1 MTSGRERELAALH
14 RRMRACRKC
23 LAAGYSIVPPAVFS
37 GTIGARVLVVGQA
50 PGSKEVAAQRPFHA
64 GSGARL
70 FEWLGRAGFEEDAF
84 RREHYIT
91 SVTKCFPGKAPSGGG
106 DRVPSRAERDLC
118 RPFLDEQIRLI
129 DPEVILL
136 VGRLAVDAVLP
147 GAGRFE
153 DLIGK
158 ARRVD
163 GRWIVPLPHPSG
175 ASRWHQVPANRKRID
190 AAIALLA
197 RLRRRLAL

>member
-1 MTSGRERELAALH
+1 LTSRRERELAALH
-14 RRMRACRKC
+14 RRMRACRRC
-23 LAAGYSIVPPAVFS
+23 LAAGFSIVPPAVFS

-50 PGSKEVAAQRPFHA
+50 PGSKEVAARRPFHA

-84 RREHYIT
+84 RSEQYIT
-91 SVTKCFPGKAPSGGG
+91 SVTKCFPGKAASGGG

-129 DPEVILL
+129 DPEVIVL
-136 VGRLAVDAVLP
+136 VGRVAVDAVLP

-158 ARRVD
+158 AKRVD

-175 ASRWHQVPANRKRID
+175 ASRWHQIPKNRKRID
-190 AAIALLA
+190 AAIALLD
-197 RLRRRLAL
+197 RLRRRLNL

>member
-1 MTSGRERELAALH
+1 VTSRRERELAALH

-50 PGSKEVAAQRPFHA
+50 PGSKEVAAGRPFHA

-136 VGRLAVDAVLP
+136 IGRVAVDAVLP

-175 ASRWHQVPANRKRID
+175 ASRWHQIPANRKRID

-197 RLRRRLAL
+197 RLRHRLAL

>member
-1 MTSGRERELAALH
+1 LTSRRERELAALH
-14 RRMRACRKC
+14 RRMRACRRC

-50 PGSKEVAAQRPFHA
+50 PGSKEVAARRPFHA

-70 FEWLGRAGFEEDAF
+70 FEWLGRAGFEVDAF
-84 RREHYIT
+84 RREQYIT
-91 SVTKCFPGKAPSGGG
+91 SVTKCFPGKAASGGG

-136 VGRLAVDAVLP
+136 IGRVAVDAVLP

-175 ASRWHQVPANRKRID
+175 ASRWHQIPANRKRID
-190 AAIALLA
+190 AAIALLG

>member
-1 MTSGRERELAALH
+1 LTSRRARELAALH

>member
-1 MTSGRERELAALH
+1 LTSRRERELATLH
-14 RRMRACRKC
+14 RRMRACRRC

-37 GTIGARVLVVGQA
+37 GTIGARILVVGQA
-50 PGSKEVAAQRPFHA
+50 PGSKEVAARRPFHA

-84 RREHYIT
+84 RREQYIT

-129 DPEVILL
+129 DPEVIVL
-136 VGRLAVDAVLP
+136 VGRVAVDAVLP

-153 DLIGK
+153 DLIGR

-175 ASRWHQVPANRKRID
+175 ASRWHQVPANRRRID